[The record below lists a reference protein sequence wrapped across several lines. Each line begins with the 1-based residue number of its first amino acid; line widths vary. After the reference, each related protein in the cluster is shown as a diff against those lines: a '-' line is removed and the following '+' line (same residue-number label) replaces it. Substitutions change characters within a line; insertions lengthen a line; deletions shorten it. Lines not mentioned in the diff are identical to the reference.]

1 MIDFS
6 TLNLNKLSNFLSTL
20 SGNTDST
27 EYFELGKVIEYA
39 YQEYSYGQLGRV
51 NLIGKDLVDIDGK
64 TYESKKIKFTNKSER
79 AVRGVIVMNARSSPD
94 LSRFTPA
101 DYYIF
106 TDPDKL
112 KACCVPGSMLYN
124 VRISGTTIT
133 ASCNPEPEHFFL
145 DGGPSLNENF
155 FSKKVDFY
163 LDYIRSIPE

>member
-6 TLNLNKLSNFLSTL
+6 TIKLNKLSKFLSTL

-39 YQEYSYGQLGRV
+39 YQEYSYGQLKRV
-51 NLIGKDLVDIDGK
+51 NLVGRDLIDLKGK
-64 TYESKKIKFTNKSER
+64 TYESKKTSFKNKSGR
-79 AVRGVIVMNARSSPD
+79 AVRGVVVMNARSAPD
-94 LSRFTPA
+94 LSRFNSA

-124 VRISGTTIT
+124 VKIAGTTIT

-145 DGGPSLNENF
+145 NGGPSLDENF
-155 FSKKVDFY
+155 FAKKVDFY
-163 LDYIRSIPE
+163 LDYIRGISE